1 MKNIYTILLI
11 IIPLIIISIYKKD
24 YILNNLLPD
33 YNKYNSNLNTHGFEI
48 FKNLFSENDMN
59 FLINT
64 IDYIEKNYK
73 NLSCVHNNNGIIE
86 NIDRYSMKLSGLFPF
101 ISDKDFNN
109 VCNISIGKIL
119 DQHLYNSRYNLEIK
133 PNRFTNDNFL

>member
-33 YNKYNSNLNTHGFEI
+33 YNKYNSNFKTDGFQI

-59 FLINT
+59 FLTNT
-64 IDYIEKNYK
+64 
-73 NLSCVHNNNGIIE
+73 
-86 NIDRYSMKLSGLFPF
+86 RTF
-101 ISDKDFNN
+101 
-109 VCNISIGKIL
+109 
-119 DQHLYNSRYNLEIK
+119 
-133 PNRFTNDNFL
+133 